1 MNILQRVEWKIYK
14 EIKRFRLKNRKP
26 TIISSNCN
34 GEFIYY
40 DMRLQF
46 LSPTINLSFDM
57 NDYVKMLENLP
68 WYMEQQIVPYEDSRF
83 DYPTGMLGD
92 IEIRFNHY
100 DSFEQAVAKWEERKK
115 RIDWDNLFILG
126 IDGDNCTY
134 ESLQRFDKLP
144 YKNKVIFTHKPYP
157 EIKSAFYIKG
167 FEKKESV
174 GVLLYFKK
182 KFLVRRYLDDF
193 DYVSFLNGKKNFKGW
208 HEIKRYLKIFC
219 LKERE

>member
-1 MNILQRVEWKIYK
+1 MNFLQRAEWRIYK
-14 EIKRFRLKNRKP
+14 ELKRIKLKNTTP

-34 GEFIYY
+34 GEYWYY
-40 DMRLQF
+40 DMKLRF

-57 NDYVKMLENLP
+57 NDYVKFLENLK
-68 WYMEQQIVPYEDSRF
+68 WYMEQPIVPFEDNRF

-100 DSFEQAVAKWEERKK
+100 KTIDEAIAKWEERKK

-134 ESLQRFDKLP
+134 DSLMRFDALP
-144 YKNKVIFTHKPYP
+144 YKNKVIFTHIPYP
-157 EIKSAFYIKG
+157 EIKSSYYIRG
-167 FEKKESV
+167 FEEKEGV

-182 KFLVRRYLDDF
+182 GFWIRRYLDDF
-193 DYVSFLNGKKNFKGW
+193 DYISFLNGKGIHKKG
-208 HEIKRYLKIFC
+208 
-219 LKERE
+219 

>member
-1 MNILQRVEWKIYK
+1 MNLSLLKRIEWRLYK
-14 EIKRFRLKNRKP
+14 EIKRFFLRNRNP
-26 TIISSNCN
+26 SIIASNCN

-40 DMRLQF
+40 DMKLRF
-46 LSPTINLSFDM
+46 MSPTINLSFDM
-57 NDYVKMLENLP
+57 NDYVKLLENLE
-68 WYMEQQIVPYEDSRF
+68 WYMDQNIEKYEDERF

-100 DSFEQAVAKWEERKK
+100 KTFEEAVEKWEERKK
-115 RIDWDNLFILG
+115 RINWNNLFIIG

-134 ESLQRFDKLP
+134 ESMCRFDALP

-167 FEKKESV
+167 FEKESGV

-182 KFLVRRYLDDF
+182 QFLIRRYLDDF
-193 DYVSFLNGKKNFKGW
+193 DYISFLNGKGF
-208 HEIKRYLKIFC
+208 
-219 LKERE
+219 